1 MPAIDPVTAALDIGG
16 KLIDR
21 LWPDKAQQDSAKLEL
36 FKMHKSGELAQLAA
50 ETEIT
55 KAQLAVNQ
63 AEASSDSLFVA
74 GWRPFVGWCCGSAL
88 AYAAVADPL
97 MRFVSTVGFGY
108 TGEFPVIDTTIT
120 LQVLLGLLGLGSMR
134 SVEKIKG
141 VSK

>member
-1 MPAIDPVTAALDIGG
+1 MPAFDPLTAALDLGG
-16 KLIDR
+16 KIIERVFPNPTD
-21 LWPDKAQQDSAKLEL
+21 AAAAKLEL
-36 FKMHKSGELAQLAA
+36 IKLQQSGDLAQLTA

-63 AEASSDSLFVA
+63 AEASSADPFTSRARPFILWTCGVAMGYVSIVDPLARFVA
-74 GWRPFVGWCCGSAL
+74 I
-88 AYAAVADPL
+88 
-97 MRFVSTVGFGY
+97 VGFGY